1 MHDII
6 GFSSVH
12 KNSAAV
18 DERADLAALSATI
31 CKEHEAAAL
40 SLSYALEHA
49 MACGDALLK
58 AKPAAGP
65 HGTWL
70 AWLKRLEL
78 QGGPSARMAQNYM
91 RLAENRAM
99 LAAAANTKQRFALG
113 TVRGALALIRHP
125 RPSLATPR
133 SKSPSSAGKAP
144 KLTRHDVL
152 AWFGTAPVVEHQHL
166 FDSLGS
172 RVVAAAIP
180 PHWNMRL
187 ACAEESV
194 GQITAQQRD
203 ATIRSLNWKAATTEQ
218 RTAHLARI
226 PICELLAALSR
237 EQRLEIEAR
246 IDGLRAAQAKPIAAA
261 THH

>member
-70 AWLKRLEL
+70 AWLKRLGL
-78 QGGPSARMAQNYM
+78 QGGPSARRAKNYR
-91 RLAENRAM
+91 RLAKTRAM
-99 LAAAANTKQRFALG
+99 GAAAKNTNRRSAWG
-113 TVRGALALIRHP
+113 AARGPLALTRPP
-125 RPSLATPR
+125 RPSLAPPP
-133 SKSPSSAGKAP
+133 SKPPPPAGKAP
-144 KLTRHDVL
+144 KQPRHDVL
-152 AWFGTAPVVEHQHL
+152 AW
-166 FDSLGS
+166 
-172 RVVAAAIP
+172 
-180 PHWNMRL
+180 
-187 ACAEESV
+187 
-194 GQITAQQRD
+194 
-203 ATIRSLNWKAATTEQ
+203 
-218 RTAHLARI
+218 
-226 PICELLAALSR
+226 
-237 EQRLEIEAR
+237 
-246 IDGLRAAQAKPIAAA
+246 
-261 THH
+261 

>member
-18 DERADLAALSATI
+18 DERADLAALSTTI
-31 CKEHEAAAL
+31 CKEHEAAAF
-40 SLSYALEHA
+40 SLSDALEHA

-58 AKPAAGP
+58 AKSAAGP

-70 AWLKRLEL
+70 AWLERLEP

-91 RLAENRAM
+91 RLAENRAT
-99 LAAAANTKQRFALG
+99 LEAAANTKQRFAFG

-125 RPSLATPR
+125 RPSLAAPR
-133 SKSPSSAGKAP
+133 PKSPPSAGKAP
-144 KLTRHDVL
+144 KLTRHDVF
-152 AWFGTAPVVEHQHL
+152 AWFGTAPVAEHQHL

-187 ACAEESV
+187 ASAEESV

-218 RTAHLARI
+218 RTAYLARI

>member
-1 MHDII
+1 MHCWGGGDRQHQVRFRSPRRRSPKNLGGSMHDII

-18 DERADLAALSATI
+18 DERADLAALSTTI
-31 CKEHEAAAL
+31 CKEHEAAAF
-40 SLSYALEHA
+40 SLSDALEHA

-58 AKPAAGP
+58 AKSAAGP

-70 AWLKRLEL
+70 AWLERLEP

-91 RLAENRAM
+91 RLAENRAT
-99 LAAAANTKQRFALG
+99 LEAAANTKQRFAFG

-125 RPSLATPR
+125 RPSLAAPR
-133 SKSPSSAGKAP
+133 PKSPPSAGKAP
-144 KLTRHDVL
+144 KLTRHDVF
-152 AWFGTAPVVEHQHL
+152 AWFGTAPVAEHQHL

-187 ACAEESV
+187 AS
-194 GQITAQQRD
+194 
-203 ATIRSLNWKAATTEQ
+203 
-218 RTAHLARI
+218 
-226 PICELLAALSR
+226 
-237 EQRLEIEAR
+237 
-246 IDGLRAAQAKPIAAA
+246 
-261 THH
+261 

>member
-18 DERADLAALSATI
+18 DERAGLAALSATI

-70 AWLKRLEL
+70 AWLERLEP
-78 QGGPSARMAQNYM
+78 QGGPSVRMAQNYM
-91 RLAENRAM
+91 RRAETRGARAAAENTNRLSAWGAGRA
-99 LAAAANTKQRFALG
+99 
-113 TVRGALALIRHP
+113 ALALTRPP
-125 RPSLATPR
+125 RPPRAPPR
-133 SKSPSSAGKAP
+133 SKPPPPAGKAP
-144 KLTRHDVL
+144 KLPRHDVL

-166 FDSLGS
+166 F
-172 RVVAAAIP
+172 
-180 PHWNMRL
+180 
-187 ACAEESV
+187 
-194 GQITAQQRD
+194 
-203 ATIRSLNWKAATTEQ
+203 
-218 RTAHLARI
+218 
-226 PICELLAALSR
+226 
-237 EQRLEIEAR
+237 
-246 IDGLRAAQAKPIAAA
+246 
-261 THH
+261 